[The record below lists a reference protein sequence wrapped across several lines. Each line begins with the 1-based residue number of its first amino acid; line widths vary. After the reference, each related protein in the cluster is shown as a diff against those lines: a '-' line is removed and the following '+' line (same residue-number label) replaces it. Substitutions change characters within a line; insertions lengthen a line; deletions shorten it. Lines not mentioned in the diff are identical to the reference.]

1 LTQRLRAGLDR
12 AFADPDLD
20 SVRDELLIAGLDVL
34 PTASYRC
41 MADMAQDAKRQR
53 YFELG

>member
-1 LTQRLRAGLDR
+1 MQRLRAGLEH
-12 AFADPDLD
+12 AFADPGLD

-41 MADMAQDAKRQR
+41 MADMEADAARRR
-53 YFELG
+53 YFELD